1 MIWHSYL
8 STFFH
13 INKKNIKKHLL
24 EVVISETRRGR
35 FKSFRFSLKLS
46 SLLHHLVSLR
56 QMQLLALNHSFSTN
70 PLTSKVNLVYN
81 PYSWAPRRFM
91 PRWFGIIP
99 NNRANKIHANRC
111 SEKSIRIHKEIKVKQ
126 GILRMIVTE
135 ITSNRKDELFSINF
149 TGELKAERT
158 N

>member
-35 FKSFRFSLKLS
+35 FKSFSIFAQTIELTAPPQ
-46 SLLHHLVSLR
+46 VSLR

-70 PLTSKVNLVYN
+70 P
-81 PYSWAPRRFM
+81 
-91 PRWFGIIP
+91 
-99 NNRANKIHANRC
+99 
-111 SEKSIRIHKEIKVKQ
+111 
-126 GILRMIVTE
+126 
-135 ITSNRKDELFSINF
+135 
-149 TGELKAERT
+149 
-158 N
+158 